1 MALLETKGNSV
12 LKKED
17 RKEFTGKNVLITG
30 GARNIGF
37 AIAKE
42 LALKGASVALAEICQ
57 DLSTIP
63 YPLSSRETLEKA
75 TEDLSFLGARSLGL
89 VCDVRDE
96 GQVQEAVRRV
106 IEEWGSIDVL
116 VNNAGV
122 ISLYSISELSQK
134 AWEEVLDVCLKGA
147 YLCSKHVLPGMIS
160 RQQGTIINI
169 ASVAGLRG
177 LGLSSHYCAA
187 KHGLLGFT
195 KALAMEVASH
205 NIRVNAVCPGTVE
218 SVSLEGIAAQAG
230 LGKEEPYRH
239 FSQGHLL
246 QDRRITPEDIARAVR
261 WLASDESRCVTGTV
275 LSVDAGWSAR
285 G

>member
-1 MALLETKGNSV
+1 MAFWGKKRNSA
-12 LKKED
+12 LTRKDKKE
-17 RKEFTGKNVLITG
+17 FAGKNALITG

-37 AIAKE
+37 AVAKE

-57 DLSTIP
+57 DLPTIP

-75 TEDLSFLGARSLGL
+75 TEDLRSLGAKSLGL

-96 GQVQEAVRRV
+96 SQVQEMVRSV

-122 ISLYSISELSQK
+122 ISLYPIAELSQE
-134 AWEEVLDVCLKGA
+134 AWDVVVDVCLKGT
-147 YLCSKHVLPGMIS
+147 YLCSKHVLPHMIA
-160 RQQGTIINI
+160 RQYGKIINI
-169 ASVAGLRG
+169 ASMAGLRG
-177 LGLSSHYCAA
+177 LGLSTHYCAA
-187 KHGLLGFT
+187 KHGVLGFT

-205 NIRVNAVCPGTVE
+205 NIHVNAVCPGTVE
-218 SVSLEGIAAQAG
+218 SLSLEGIASQTG
-230 LGKEEPYRH
+230 LEGDPYRH
-239 FSQGHLL
+239 FSQGHLF
-246 QDRRITPEDIARAVR
+246 QDRRIAPEDIACAVR
-261 WLASDESRCVTGTV
+261 WLASEESRCVTGMA

>member
-1 MALLETKGNSV
+1 LT
-12 LKKED
+12 KED
-17 RKEFTGKNVLITG
+17 QKEFAGKNALITG

-42 LALKGASVALAEICQ
+42 LALKGAGVALADICQ

-63 YPLSSRETLEKA
+63 YPLSSRESLEKA
-75 TEDLSFLGARSLGL
+75 TDRLSSLGAKSLGL

-96 GQVQEAVRRV
+96 SQVREAVRRV
-106 IEEWGSIDVL
+106 IEEWGSVDVL

-122 ISLYSISELSQK
+122 ISLYPIAELSQE
-134 AWEEVLDVCLKGA
+134 AWDEVLDVCLKGA
-147 YLCSKHVLPGMIS
+147 YLCSKHVLPDMIS
-160 RQQGTIINI
+160 RHQGKIINI

-177 LGLSSHYCAA
+177 LGLSTHYCAA

-195 KALAMEVASH
+195 KALSMEVASH
-205 NIRVNAVCPGTVE
+205 NIHVNAVCPGTVE
-218 SVSLEGIAAQAG
+218 SISLEGIAAQVG
-230 LGKEEPYRH
+230 LEGNPYRH
-239 FSQGHLL
+239 FSQEHLF

-261 WLASDESRCVTGTV
+261 WLASEESRCITGTV